1 MQFPDS
7 MGLQLST
14 VITSSP
20 SVDHRCG
27 NSGFRRILRGP
38 RHVIKIRYADLPAGL
53 HIHTVSRGSDTIIYL
68 LPGLT
73 AAQRQA
79 ALRRARSGARM
90 GHGPRLPVAG
100 VLGAVMMDRIR
111 TTIRNGAAAMRGH
124 PAILVPPL
132 VIIVTAAVAYILLV
146 SVTIRMHGPQASG
159 PSGQGTPIAAAVAPP
174 LSRPDDDPGS
184 LPRSASPTAS
194 RKSQRPAPR
203 RSRGGATGAS
213 PSPSPTP
220 SPTGSKPSPQPSPSP
235 SPTATAGGTNLTGSG
250 APTAGGSNSGPP
262 SVGGLCLDIG
272 PLGVCLSL

>member
-1 MQFPDS
+1 LIIDA
-7 MGLQLST
+7 
-14 VITSSP
+14 VIA
-20 SVDHRCG
+20 V
-27 NSGFRRILRGP
+27 SGGFLRGP

-53 HIHTVSRGSDTIIYL
+53 HIHTVARGSDTVIYL

-100 VLGAVMMDRIR
+100 VVGAVMMDRIR

-124 PAILVPPL
+124 PAMLVPPV
-132 VIIVTAAVAYILLV
+132 VIIMTAAVAYILLV
-146 SVTIRMHGPQASG
+146 SVTIRMHGPQPG
-159 PSGQGTPIAAAVAPP
+159 GRSGQGTPVAAAVAPP
-174 LSRPDDDPGS
+174 LSRPDDDPGVRPGS
-184 LPRSASPTAS
+184 TPPTSS

-203 RSRGGATGAS
+203 RSRGGAKGAS

-220 SPTGSKPSPQPSPSP
+220 SPAGSKPAPRPSPSPEPDP

-250 APTAGGSNSGPP
+250 APTAGGTDSGPP
-262 SVGGLCLDIG
+262 NASGLCIDVG